1 MGVRSLGPWPG
12 EGSGDRTSG
21 FLEGEMRFHR
31 NWGSRR
37 KPEGV
42 GGGNLATSR
51 SQGRGG
57 EVKGRV
63 RKGLGCGGLR
73 LPLLSLPRSDHRHE
87 GPPAEM
93 IVLAPAWS
101 PTASLLLL
109 LLLSPGL
116 RADPRLL
123 LQPQP
128 HLLHLRGHH
137 PQAGEARSQPPRQPP
152 RGPGPG
158 AGTELPWLRVRLCGS
173 LGPLLGACPHHHHHP
188 GPLPVPHSLGPCPL
202 PPGSL
207 SLTPWVSIVV
217 FSPVFGQASP
227 CFLPQSDYLL
237 QDYPVT
243 VASNLQDDELCGAFW
258 RLVLAQ
264 RWMVRLQAVAGSQ
277 MQILLEAVN
286 TEIHFVTFCA
296 FQPLPSCL
304 RFVQTNISHL
314 LQDTS
319 QQLAALKP
327 WITRR
332 NFSGCL
338 ELQCQPDSSTLVPPR
353 SPGALEA
360 TALPAPQAP
369 RLLLLL
375 LLPVA
380 LLLMSTA
387 WCLHW
392 RRRRRRRSP
401 YPGEQVSQQVD
412 RGDGQSEGVGL
423 TLWWPQVTSAPQS
436 PGQAAPVARAALTH
450 PGESFGGR
458 T

>member
-1 MGVRSLGPWPG
+1 MDSGSPRGGAGVPLLDEGGGMGVRSLGPWPG
-12 EGSGDRTSG
+12 KGSEDRTSG
-21 FLEGEMRFHR
+21 FLEGEMSFHH

-63 RKGLGCGGLR
+63 RKGLGCEGLR
-73 LPLLSLPRSDHRHE
+73 LPLLSPPRSGHRHE

-93 IVLAPAWS
+93 IVLAPAGS
-101 PTASLLLL
+101 PTTSLLLL

-116 RADPRLL
+116 R
-123 LQPQP
+123 
-128 HLLHLRGHH
+128 
-137 PQAGEARSQPPRQPP
+137 
-152 RGPGPG
+152 
-158 AGTELPWLRVRLCGS
+158 GTPDCS
-173 LGPLLGACPHHHHHP
+173 FS
-188 GPLPVPHSLGPCPL
+188 HSPI
-202 PPGSL
+202 S
-207 SLTPWVSIVV
+207 ST
-217 FSPVFGQASP
+217 FSATIHK
-227 CFLPQSDYLL
+227 LSDYLL

-264 RWMVRLQAVAGSQ
+264 HWIGRLKAVAGTH
-277 MQILLEAVN
+277 MQILLENVN
-286 TEIHFVTFCA
+286 TEIHFVTLCA

-338 ELQCQPDSSTLVPPR
+338 ELQCQPEEDTEAQRDESPARGHRAGTPRKSARDWSLPRQRCPAHSLPRMEATPAHSPSPNYPHLYKVLVPRKLYINHPF
-353 SPGALEA
+353 
-360 TALPAPQAP
+360 LPALA
-369 RLLLLL
+369 RY
-375 LLPVA
+375 
-380 LLLMSTA
+380 
-387 WCLHW
+387 CL
-392 RRRRRRRSP
+392 
-401 YPGEQVSQQVD
+401 
-412 RGDGQSEGVGL
+412 
-423 TLWWPQVTSAPQS
+423 
-436 PGQAAPVARAALTH
+436 
-450 PGESFGGR
+450 
-458 T
+458 